1 MNHGN
6 RFTAL
11 IDASTL
17 AGALRRNLIL
27 SLAEAE
33 LFRVRWSDRIMVET
47 VAAIAK
53 ISDGKADTEKQRAAM
68 NRAFPEATVP
78 YAADVEVYLNIDE
91 LPDPDDLHVVAAA
104 VSARADVIVT
114 ENLKDFPVEILQ
126 KFDIDVLSADDFITD
141 TLDLTPGRSLQ
152 AVKGMRERLKH
163 PEYTAEGL
171 VERMEGQGLI
181 QSAEFLREYIANI

>member
-33 LFRVRWSDRIMVET
+33 LFRVRWSDRIMEET
-47 VAAIAK
+47 VGAIAK
-53 ISDGKADTEKQRAAM
+53 ITDGKADTEKQRAAM
-68 NRAFPEATVP
+68 NRAFPEATVLF
-78 YAADVEVYLNIDE
+78 ATDVENYLNIDG
-91 LPDPDDLHVVAAA
+91 LPDPNDLHVIAAA

-114 ENLKDFPVEILQ
+114 ENLKHFPEEVLQ
-126 KFDIDVLSADDFITD
+126 KFNIQALSADVFIAD
-141 TLDLTPGRSLQ
+141 TLDLASGRSLE
-152 AVKGMRERLKH
+152 AVKNMRERMRH
-163 PEYTAEGL
+163 PAYTAEGL
-171 VERMEGQGLI
+171 LEKMESQGMI
-181 QSAEFLREYIANI
+181 QSAEFLRDYTANI

>member
-11 IDASTL
+11 VDASTL

-33 LFRVRWSDRIMVET
+33 LFRVRWSDRIMDET
-47 VAAIAK
+47 VAAIEK
-53 ISDGKADTEKQRAAM
+53 ISDGKADTAKQRAAM
-68 NRAFPEATVP
+68 NRAFSEATVP
-78 YAADVEVYLNIDE
+78 YAADVEGYLNIE
-91 LPDPDDLHVVAAA
+91 GLPDPDDLHVIAAA

-114 ENLKDFPVEILQ
+114 ENLKDFPTDILK
-126 KFDIDVLSADDFITD
+126 KFDIDVLSADAFIAD
-141 TLDLTPGRSLQ
+141 TLDLTTGRSLE
-152 AVKGMRERLKH
+152 AVKVMRERMKH

-171 VERMEGQGLI
+171 IEKMEGQGLV

>member
-27 SLAEAE
+27 SLASEE
-33 LFRVRWSDRIMVET
+33 LFRVRWSDRILEET
-47 VAAIAK
+47 EAAIST
-53 ISDGKADTEKQRAAM
+53 ITEGKADTSKQRAAM
-68 NRAFPEATVP
+68 NRAFPEAIVQ
-78 YAADVEVYLNIDE
+78 YAADVEGYLNIE
-91 LPDPDDLHVVAAA
+91 GLPDPDDLHVIAAA

-114 ENLKDFPVEILQ
+114 ENLKDFPTDVLR
-126 KFDIDVLSADDFITD
+126 KFDIEVLSSDDFITD

-152 AVKGMRERLKH
+152 AVKAMRERMKH

-171 VERMEGQGLI
+171 LAKMEGQGLI
-181 QSAEFLREYIANI
+181 QSSEFLREYVEVI